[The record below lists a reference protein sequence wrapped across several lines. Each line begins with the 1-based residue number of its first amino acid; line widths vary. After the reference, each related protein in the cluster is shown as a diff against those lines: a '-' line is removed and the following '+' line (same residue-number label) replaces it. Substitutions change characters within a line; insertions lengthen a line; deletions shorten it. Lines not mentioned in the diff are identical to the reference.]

1 MILGTL
7 FKFDGTKKMEKKL
20 ITRQHKLKYR
30 EERKV
35 IRQLKRT
42 FGVSKSDEWKFYL
55 EAMSQRWVSYP
66 TTNII

>member
-42 FGVSKSDEWKFYL
+42 FGVSKSDE
-55 EAMSQRWVSYP
+55 
-66 TTNII
+66 

>member
-20 ITRQHKLKYR
+20 ITRQHKLKDR

-42 FGVSKSDEWKFYL
+42 FGVSKSE
-55 EAMSQRWVSYP
+55 E
-66 TTNII
+66 